1 MESIINTFL
10 WFQNQVKI
18 FHWQTFS
25 YAEHKAFDGLYSSL
39 SDGIDDFIETYQ
51 GKYGRINSSSSFS
64 FQLQNYK
71 NVNYLDS
78 ISYFIDY
85 LTNTLPKDLDLKKDT
100 DLLNIRDSILG
111 DVNQTK
117 YLLSLK

>member
-1 MESIINTFL
+1 MESIITNFL

-39 SDGIDDFIETYQ
+39 VDGIDDFVETFQ
-51 GKYGRINSSSSFS
+51 GKYGRITSSSAFS
-64 FQLQNYK
+64 FKLQNYGDTSYQGSIDFFI
-71 NVNYLDS
+71 NYLINDLPTVLDS
-78 ISYFIDY
+78 
-85 LTNTLPKDLDLKKDT
+85 KKDS